1 MRTRDQMQLMASP
14 LLVGAVTVVVTIL
27 AVFLSYNAGS
37 GLPFVPTYNVAV
49 QLPDTQELVPNND
62 VLVGGRRVGVIDKI
76 EAKLDAAEHP
86 IAELSLR
93 LEAPLEGEVLADAT
107 ARVRSRSVLGA
118 KYLELKPGTTGEPL
132 AAGETLPLE
141 RARENVE
148 LDEVVDELDGETRA
162 DLKAVLTGFGTGFA
176 SRGIDFNA
184 SFERLRPL
192 VDDAQPIFSDLASPA
207 TRLGPQIRAFAATT
221 AELAPVSAQIT
232 GLLRGGA
239 TTFEALEAAG
249 PELEQALE
257 KAPETVAVGESSLA
271 TLTPVLAR
279 ADVIARRISPAVEL
293 LPQTAVEL
301 ASAVET
307 GTPVLSRASK
317 LGPLLEPGFAEL
329 RALAVDEPT
338 KPALDSLAGV
348 LPRLQPA
355 VEYLAPY
362 QTVCNY
368 IALGSRNL
376 ASTVSEGTASGNWLR
391 FTTVIQPS
399 EMFPTATPAPDLHFN
414 PYPNGAAPGQPHE
427 CEGGNETYLPGQQ
440 IGNVPGNQG
449 TATEQTTP
457 ESIAAV
463 TGE

>member
-1 MRTRDQMQLMASP
+1 MASP

-37 GLPFVPTYNVAV
+37 GLPFVPTYNVSV

-62 VLVGGRRVGVIDKI
+62 VLVGGRRVGVIDAI

-86 IAELSLR
+86 IAELQLR
-93 LEAPLEGEVLADAT
+93 LEKPLEGEVLSDAT

-118 KYLELKPGTTGEPL
+118 KYLELKPGRVGEPL
-132 AAGETLPLE
+132 AAGETLPIE

-162 DLKAVLTGFGTGFA
+162 DLKAVLNGFGTGFA
-176 SRGIDFNA
+176 SRGADFNA

-207 TRLGPQIRAFAATT
+207 TRLGPQIRALAATT
-221 AELAPVSAQIT
+221 AELAPASAQLVS
-232 GLLRGGA
+232 LLRGGA
-239 TTFEALEAAG
+239 TTLEALEAAG
-249 PELEQALE
+249 PEFERAIEQTPATLE
-257 KAPETVAVGESSLA
+257 TGESALA
-271 TLTPVLAR
+271 TLSPVLAR
-279 ADVIARRISPAVEL
+279 TDVIARRISPAIQL
-293 LPQTAVEL
+293 LPETATQL

-307 GTPVLSRASK
+307 GTPVLSRAYK
-317 LGPLLEPGFAEL
+317 LGPLLEPGFVEL
-329 RALAVDEPT
+329 RGLAVDEPT

-355 VEYLAPY
+355 VEHLAPY

-368 IALGSRNL
+368 VALGSRNL
-376 ASTVSEGTASGNWLR
+376 ASTVSEGSASGNWLR
-391 FTTVIQPS
+391 FTAILEPS
-399 EMFPTATPAPDLHFN
+399 EMLTAEHAAPQLHFN

-427 CEGGNETYLPGQQ
+427 CEGGNETYIPGQQ

-449 TATEQTTP
+449 TTTDQTTP
-457 ESIAAV
+457 ESIEAV
-463 TGE
+463 TGP